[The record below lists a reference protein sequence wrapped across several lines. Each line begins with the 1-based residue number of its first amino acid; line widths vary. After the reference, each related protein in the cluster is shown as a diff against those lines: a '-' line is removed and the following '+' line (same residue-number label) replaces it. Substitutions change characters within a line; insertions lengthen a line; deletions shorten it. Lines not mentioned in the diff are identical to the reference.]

1 LCIENKGAGAVF
13 FDPLYFIFALPAL
26 ILGLYAQFKVKS
38 AFSKYSRV
46 RNTTGITG
54 AQAARRILDA
64 NGLTHV
70 DVERTQGMLS
80 DHYDPRSKT
89 LRLSPAVYE
98 GPTLAAVGV
107 AAHEAGHALQDKT
120 GYAPLQLR
128 SAMVPTV
135 QIGSWLGPI
144 IFLAG
149 LFMSLTPLA
158 WAGLILFGATAVF
171 ALVTLPVEFN
181 ASNRAKQ
188 LLVSQG
194 ILAPQ
199 EMGGVNKVLDAAAL
213 TYVAAALQAI
223 MTLLYY
229 ASLLMGRRD

>member
-1 LCIENKGAGAVF
+1 VSL
-13 FDPLYFIFALPAL
+13 LYFLFALPAL

-46 RNTTGITG
+46 PNAAGITG

-98 GPTLAAVGV
+98 TPTLAAVGV

-120 GYAPLQLR
+120 GYAALQLR
-128 SAMVPTV
+128 SAMVPSV

-144 IFLAG
+144 IFMVG
-149 LFMSLTPLA
+149 LLMSFTTLA
-158 WAGLILFGATAVF
+158 WIGLILFGATALF

-229 ASLLMGRRD
+229 ATLLMGRRE